1 MSKIAYTMGWTL
13 KQNKR
18 KFKPKENDL
27 TSLKK
32 HPRGPQ
38 SELNIK
44 RP

>member
-1 MSKIAYTMGWTL
+1 MGWTL

-32 HPRGPQ
+32 QKPRGPQ
-38 SELNIK
+38 SQLNIK